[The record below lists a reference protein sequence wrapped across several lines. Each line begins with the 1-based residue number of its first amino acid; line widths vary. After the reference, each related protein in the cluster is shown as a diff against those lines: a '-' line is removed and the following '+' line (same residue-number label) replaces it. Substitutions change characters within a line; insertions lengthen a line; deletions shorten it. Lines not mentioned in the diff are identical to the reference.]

1 MAHVLIVDDEADSCE
16 FVSRFLERHGHTT
29 RCVPNGHEALAEII
43 TRRPDFVVLDVRMP
57 GMDGIALLEVVRSY
71 MRFYALP
78 IAVLTAHAT
87 PEQLERARELG
98 ACSVFQKAGFK
109 LVEMLECIQQNVS
122 PASGAGGA

>member
-1 MAHVLIVDDEADSCE
+1 MAYVLIVDDETDSCE
-16 FVSRFLERHGHTT
+16 FVSRFLERHGHTI

-71 MRFYALP
+71 MRFYSLP

-87 PEQLERARELG
+87 PEQLDRARDLG
-98 ACSVFQKAGFK
+98 ACRVFHKAGFK
-109 LVEMLECIQQNVS
+109 LVDLLECIRQN
-122 PASGAGGA
+122 ASSATGHGGA